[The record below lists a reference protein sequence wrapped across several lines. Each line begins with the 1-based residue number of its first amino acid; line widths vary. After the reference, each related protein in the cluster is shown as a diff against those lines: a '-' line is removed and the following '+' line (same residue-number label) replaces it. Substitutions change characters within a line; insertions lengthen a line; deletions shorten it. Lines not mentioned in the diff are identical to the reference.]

1 MPITEEESDKIK
13 EHLLSQL
20 ENFPEDRRTQI
31 KEQVNSMS
39 IEEVETFVEQNKLTH
54 LGEQC
59 IFCSIVA
66 GKTPSFKISEDKDN
80 IAILEINPLSKGHS
94 LVIPK
99 EHSNKIAQS
108 TKNFAKEIS
117 KELQARLSPNKVKI
131 NEIEIM
137 DHALLE
143 VIPIYGDET
152 EKRQAPEEELKA
164 LQEEILNP
172 KEVEIKDVFEPKKEK
187 IPVLPP
193 RIP

>member
-99 EHSNKIAQS
+99 
-108 TKNFAKEIS
+108 
-117 KELQARLSPNKVKI
+117 
-131 NEIEIM
+131 
-137 DHALLE
+137 DH
-143 VIPIYGDET
+143 
-152 EKRQAPEEELKA
+152 
-164 LQEEILNP
+164 
-172 KEVEIKDVFEPKKEK
+172 
-187 IPVLPP
+187 
-193 RIP
+193 